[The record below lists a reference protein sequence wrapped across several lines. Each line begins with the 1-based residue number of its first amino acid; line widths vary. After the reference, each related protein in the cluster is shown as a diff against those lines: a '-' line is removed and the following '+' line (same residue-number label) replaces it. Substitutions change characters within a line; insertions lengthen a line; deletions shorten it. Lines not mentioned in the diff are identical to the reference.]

1 MKKCYQALWLVSETI
16 NDKREGGRAT
26 AVGPCVGTFPDLGE
40 VKSKARSSVA
50 EGLKLPSGYAAAL
63 GCFLRSHCVHLH
75 GQTLQ
80 EDSYD
85 FLDPATVSDRRSHE
99 NKWETADMLTAPY
112 LAGHE

>member
-1 MKKCYQALWLVSETI
+1 MTSE
-16 NDKREGGRAT
+16 RA
-26 AVGPCVGTFPDLGE
+26 GHSCWPCLGTFADLDA
-40 VKSKARSSVA
+40 VKSKAHSAVA

-63 GCFLRSHCVHLH
+63 GCFVRSHCLHLH

-85 FLDPATVSDRRSHE
+85 FLDPETVSDGPRYE
-99 NKWETADMLTAPY
+99 NKWENADVLTAPY